1 MQRKH
6 FDILVS
12 TAGLLL
18 AVVLLVFGLYLKDQ
32 RDFADGTVR
41 DQLTAQR
48 INFPPADA
56 LNEEEQQQPGL
67 VKYAGEAVDNG
78 DKARVYADEFI
89 GLHLKTTG
97 DDEELHGLTYAELGG
112 VAREE
117 TDPDKQAEINQ
128 VRETVFK
135 GETLRGLLL
144 TTYGFW
150 QLGQE
155 AGFAMAI
162 SFIVAA
168 LLVLFALLG
177 YFHALRAPKEA
188 KI

>member
-6 FDILVS
+6 FDVLIS
-12 TAGLLL
+12 TAGLVL
-18 AVVLLVFGLYLKDQ
+18 AVVLLVFGMYLKDQ
-32 RDFADGTVR
+32 RDFADNTVR

-48 INFPPADA
+48 INFPPAEA
-56 LNEEEQQQPGL
+56 LSDEEKEQPGL

-89 GLHLKTTG
+89 GLHLKATG
-97 DDEELHGLTYAELGG
+97 DDEELHGMTYAELGG

-117 TDPDKQAEINQ
+117 SDPDRQAEINA

-155 AGFAMAI
+155 AGFAMTI
-162 SFIVAA
+162 SFIAAA
-168 LLVLFALLG
+168 LLILFALLG
-177 YFHALRAPKEA
+177 YVHALRTPKEA
-188 KI
+188 TI

>member
-6 FDILVS
+6 FDILIS
-12 TAGLLL
+12 TAGLVL
-18 AVVLLVFGLYLKDQ
+18 AVVLLVFGAYLKDQ
-32 RDFADGTVR
+32 RDFADNTVR
-41 DQLTAQR
+41 DQLTAQK
-48 INFPPADA
+48 ISFPPADA
-56 LNEEEQQQPGL
+56 LDEREQQQPGV

-89 GLHLKTTG
+89 GLHLQQTG
-97 DDEELHGLTYAELGG
+97 DDEELWGLTYAELGG
-112 VAREE
+112 VARAE
-117 TDPDKQAEINQ
+117 TDADRQAEINE

-155 AGFAMAI
+155 AGFAMTI
-162 SFIVAA
+162 SFIAAA
-168 LLVLFALLG
+168 LLILFALLG
-177 YFHALRAPKEA
+177 YLHALRTPKDA
-188 KI
+188 TI

>member
-6 FDILVS
+6 FDVLIS
-12 TAGLLL
+12 TAGLIL

-32 RDFADGTVR
+32 RDFANNTVS
-41 DQLTAQR
+41 DQLSQQK
-48 INFPPADA
+48 INFKPAEA
-56 LNEEEQQQPGL
+56 LTDEEKEQPGL

-89 GLHLKTTG
+89 GLHLKATG
-97 DDEELHGLTYAELGG
+97 EDESLWGLTYAELGNLQRQDPPPDNIE
-112 VAREE
+112 AINE
-117 TDPDKQAEINQ
+117 T
-128 VRETVFK
+128 RETVFK

-155 AGFAMAI
+155 AEFAMTI
-162 SFIVAA
+162 SFIGAA
-168 LLVLFALLG
+168 LLFLFALLG
-177 YFHALRAPKEA
+177 YLHALRTPKDA
-188 KI
+188 TI